1 MNKHFI
7 LYLAFVGAVMAQ
19 TPYDSL
25 YLKSTVYKNMIAQF
39 ELTKVVS
46 ADVVFLGNSITFG
59 GAWNELLGRERII
72 NRGIGSDNTVGML
85 HRLHQVY
92 LLQPKLCFIMA
103 GINDL
108 YAGASV
114 NRIFHNYMM
123 IVDTLL
129 LHGIIPVIQ
138 STLHVNPKWKQ
149 AVEKNDEVN
158 KLNFLLKDYAK
169 IKQIEWLDINT
180 ALSSDGALRNEY
192 TTDGVHLTALAY
204 HRWRELLLPVLKKHG
219 L

>member
-1 MNKHFI
+1 
-7 LYLAFVGAVMAQ
+7 
-19 TPYDSL
+19 
-25 YLKSTVYKNMIAQF
+25 MIAQF

>member
-1 MNKHFI
+1 VNKYFI

>member
-1 MNKHFI
+1 MNKYFI